1 MKGTQANRRKLMDTL
16 SFIAEIVTALI
27 WPVTALIIVL
37 LLRTSILELIPRLS
51 RLSVGEVELEF
62 DEQLAEVAAQAEIA
76 DLPPDEDAP
85 VLRSASNMRA
95 DRQPFPE
102 ASKVVYPKGAILE
115 AWEAIE
121 GVLDEKLSRTNRPQ
135 PRSARSKVQQ
145 LALDGALDGQKLKML
160 IDLWG
165 LRNMA
170 AHEKEFQPTA
180 QQAAAYSQLADR
192 LIKAMEES

>member
-1 MKGTQANRRKLMDTL
+1 MDTL
-16 SFIAEIVTALI
+16 SFVAEIVTALI

-51 RLSVGEVELEF
+51 RLSVGDVELEF

-76 DLPPDEDAP
+76 DLPPDEGAP
-85 VLRSASNMRA
+85 ALRSASNMRV
-95 DRQPFPE
+95 DRQPFLE
-102 ASKVVYPKGAILE
+102 ASKIVYPKGAILE
-115 AWEAIE
+115 AWQAIE
-121 GVLDEKLSRTNRPQ
+121 EVLDEKLSRANRPK
-135 PRSARSKVQQ
+135 PRSARGKAQQ

-192 LIKAMEES
+192 LIKSIEEN